1 LGARI
6 PFIDALKERVLVCDG
21 AMGTQI
27 QAADLSLDDFD
38 GLDGCN
44 EILCLTRPDVIE
56 DIHRK
61 YFDAGADIVE
71 TNTFG
76 AISYVLDE
84 YEIRD
89 KLSPIC
95 RRAAEIARKV
105 ADEYDTDKYVFG
117 AIGPGTKLATL
128 GQVSFDEV
136 EDSYGQAFS
145 ALIEGGSDALLIETA
160 QDLLNVKAA
169 VAGAISAMRSTGK
182 QLPLFVQVTV
192 ELTGTLLVGSEIA
205 AAVTQ
210 LEMYPE
216 VTGIGINCA
225 TGPEEMQQHVRY
237 LSQHSTRKIS
247 VLPNAGLPMMENGQA
262 VYKLTPEVLAD
273 YHERFVSEHGV
284 DIVGGCCGTTPEH
297 VSVLAERIKGVTRAE
312 RKPEEL
318 VGCASLYAHQP
329 YDQSPSFLIVGE
341 RTNANGSRLFR
352 DLLAAEDWTA
362 LTELAREQE
371 AEGSHVLDVC
381 TAYVGRDEVADM
393 NRLLFEYAQQVTI
406 PVMVDSTEA
415 NVIEDALKRL
425 PGKPIVNSINYEDG
439 GTRTK
444 RVLAACKK
452 YGAAIVGLT
461 IDEDGMAKTAAKK
474 VEIAERILE
483 ETREHGIADHD
494 VFIDFL
500 TFTLGSGDEEFRRA
514 GIETIDA
521 IRELKKRHPDVNTL
535 LGVSNISFGLKPA
548 SRHVLN
554 SVFLHYCREAG
565 LTSAI
570 VQASKIMPESQVDP
584 KLWEIARKIVFD
596 ERDGEYDPLVDFM
609 SQFESVSSVRPTE
622 DTLSTL
628 SIEDRLKRHIVDG
641 IKKNLEVNLDVAL
654 QTYKPLDIIN
664 NILLDGMKE
673 VGELF
678 GAGKMQL
685 PFVLQSA
692 EVMKT
697 AVRHLEPL
705 MEKVE
710 GDDKGSILLATVA
723 GDVHDIGKNLV
734 DIILSNNGFRV
745 VNIGIKQ
752 PISNII
758 AEADANKVDAIGLSG
773 LLVKSTLVM
782 KDNLV
787 ELNERGL
794 HEYPVILGGA
804 ALTRAYVEQDLR
816 SIYKGNLWYA
826 QDAFEGLRIMQNLDE
841 APVTS
846 EESEEETGYQRVTS
860 HRLPDSSPELYV
872 FDGVKSDVVT
882 DNPIPRPPFVGRR
895 VMADIDIW
903 SVYPFI
909 NEIALFRGQWGF
921 RRPKDQDNIEFN
933 EYLKEHASPTFER
946 LKAMLKDAFAPKVVY
961 GFFPAQ
967 SEGNDLIIYQDDGRT
982 ERTRFRFPRQS
993 VDRRLCLADF
1003 FAATDSGRM
1012 DYAAF
1017 QLVTVGPEVSRLE
1030 RELFAKGDY
1039 QDYLYVH
1046 GMGVET
1052 AEALAEWFH
1061 KQLRCEWG
1069 IAHED
1074 APEIKLLFSTKYRGC
1089 RYSFGYPAC
1098 PNLEDQAQL
1107 FELLAPNEIG
1117 VELTEEFM
1125 LVPEQSTSAIVC
1137 HHPEAKYF
1145 NIR

>member
-1 LGARI
+1 MGAKK
-6 PFIDALKERVLVCDG
+6 PFLEALENRVLVCDG

-44 EILCLTRPDVIE
+44 EILCLTRPDVIA
-56 DIHRK
+56 DIHRA
-61 YFDAGADIVE
+61 YFNAGADIVE

-84 YEIRD
+84 YEISD
-89 KLSPIC
+89 KLEEISL
-95 RRAAEIARKV
+95 AAAKIARLV
-105 ADEYDTDKYVFG
+105 ADEYEGDKYVFG

-136 EDSYGQAFS
+136 EDSYRRAFA
-145 ALIEGGSDALLIETA
+145 ALIHGGSDALLIETA
-160 QDLLNVKAA
+160 QDLLNLKAA
-169 VAGAISAMRSTGK
+169 VAGAIAAMEQTGK
-182 QLPLFVQVTV
+182 SLPLFVQVTV

-205 AAVTQ
+205 AAITQ

-225 TGPEEMQQHVRY
+225 TGPEEMEQHVRNI
-237 LSQHSTRKIS
+237 SQLSTRKIS
-247 VLPNAGLPMMENGQA
+247 VLPNAGLPMMEGGQA
-262 VYKLTPEVLAD
+262 VYKLTPQSLAD
-273 YHERFVSEHGV
+273 FHERFITELGV

-297 VSVLAERIKGVTRAE
+297 IRELASRVKGLDRAE
-312 RKPEEL
+312 RDVRPL
-318 VGCASLYAHQP
+318 RGCASLYSFQP

-341 RTNANGSRLFR
+341 RTNANGSKLFR
-352 DLLAAEDWTA
+352 DLLNAQDWTA

-371 AEGSHVLDVC
+371 QEGSHVLDVC

-393 NRLLFEYAQQVTI
+393 NRLLFDYAQQVTVPI
-406 PVMVDSTEA
+406 MVDSTEA
-415 NVIEDALKRL
+415 NVIEEALKRL

-439 GTRTK
+439 GARTT
-444 RVLAACKK
+444 RVLTACKK

-474 VEIAERILE
+474 VEIAERILN
-483 ETREHGIADHD
+483 ETRSYGIADRD
-494 VFIDFL
+494 VFIDCL
-500 TFTLGSGDEEFRRA
+500 TFTLGSGDEEFRRS
-514 GIETIDA
+514 GIETIEA
-521 IRELKKRHPDVNTL
+521 IRDLKKRHPEVNTL
-535 LGVSNISFGLKPA
+535 LGISNISFGLKPA

-554 SVFLHYCREAG
+554 SAFLHYCREAG

-570 VQASKIMPESQVDP
+570 VHASKIMPESQVDP
-584 KLWEIARKIVFD
+584 KLWEIARKIIFD
-596 ERDGEYDPLVDFM
+596 ERAGEYDPLVDFM
-609 SQFESVSSVRPTE
+609 SQFENVTSVRPTE
-622 DTLSTL
+622 DALSAL

-641 IKKNLEVNLDVAL
+641 IKKNLEANLDQAL
-654 QTYKPLDIIN
+654 ETYKPLDIIN

-752 PISNII
+752 PIGNII
-758 AEADANKVDAIGLSG
+758 SEADANKVDAIGLSG

-787 ELNERGL
+787 ELNNRGL
-794 HEYPVILGGA
+794 HDYPVILGGA

-816 SIYKGNLWYA
+816 SIYKGKVWYA
-826 QDAFEGLRIMQNLDE
+826 QDAFEGLNIMQNLDQD
-841 APVTS
+841 PVAAS
-846 EESEEETGYQRVTS
+846 ADEEDTGYQRVTS

-872 FDGVKSDVVT
+872 FDGTKSDVQT
-882 DNPIPRPPFVGRR
+882 DNEIPIAPFVGRK
-895 VMADIDIW
+895 VVDNVNIW
-903 SVYPFI
+903 DVYPFI

-921 RRPKDQDNIEFN
+921 KRPKEQNNDEFN
-933 EYLKEHASPTFER
+933 QYLKENATPVFE
-946 LKAMLKDAFAPKVVY
+946 KMKTMLQPYFAPKVVY

-967 SEGNDLIIYQDDGRT
+967 SEGNDLIVYHDDQKT

-993 VDRRLCLADF
+993 TDRRLCLADF
-1003 FAATDSGRM
+1003 FASKDSGRM

-1017 QLVTVGPEVSRLE
+1017 QLVTAGSEVSKLE

-1061 KQLRCEWG
+1061 KQLRTEWG
-1069 IAHED
+1069 IAGED
-1074 APEIKLLFSTKYRGC
+1074 ASEIRLLFSTKYRGC

-1098 PNLEDQAQL
+1098 PNIEDQKQL
-1107 FELLAPNEIG
+1107 FELLDPHDIG

-1137 HHPEAKYF
+1137 HHSEAKYF